1 MKGIAYSKLLFR
13 FVYQITSTPKK
24 MENLITKNQEALS
37 TVETKH
43 LQKRYDFVNEQL
55 IIDQFRRHLDSI
67 KRSEYQEDWFDIQ
80 MILQQ
85 RNNLTK

>member
-1 MKGIAYSKLLFR
+1 
-13 FVYQITSTPKK
+13 

-43 LQKRYDFVNEQL
+43 LQVLYDFVNEQL

-67 KRSEYQEDWFDIQ
+67 KRSQYQEYWFDIQ
-80 MILQQ
+80 IILQQ

>member
-1 MKGIAYSKLLFR
+1 
-13 FVYQITSTPKK
+13 
-24 MENLITKNQEALS
+24 MENLITKNQEYFS

-43 LQKRYDFVNEQL
+43 LQVLYDFVNEQL

-67 KRSEYQEDWFDIQ
+67 KRSEYQEYWFDIQ

>member
-1 MKGIAYSKLLFR
+1 MK
-13 FVYQITSTPKK
+13 
-24 MENLITKNQEALS
+24 NLMTKNQEAFS
-37 TVETKH
+37 TVESKH

-55 IIDQFRRHLDSI
+55 IIDQFRRHLDST

>member
-1 MKGIAYSKLLFR
+1 MKVLYILNYCLDLFIDNN
-13 FVYQITSTPKK
+13 QTPKK
-24 MENLITKNQEALS
+24 MENLITKNQEYFS

-43 LQKRYDFVNEQL
+43 LQVLYDFVNEQL

-67 KRSEYQEDWFDIQ
+67 KRSEYQEYWFDIQ